1 MLKYKIENM
10 NLQKKKKTN
19 EFLLWATPQV
29 IFFPNLLKNVKK
41 KERERDDDILD
52 DIFLKINNEQ
62 LV

>member
-1 MLKYKIENM
+1 
-10 NLQKKKKTN
+10 
-19 EFLLWATPQV
+19 LLWATPQV